1 MICNLYTLEDALTCT
16 YAAKT
21 TAVHVSETLL
31 KQNALLL
38 PDVYDYFLNELKT
51 ITKLNDV
58 RS

>member
-1 MICNLYTLEDALTCT
+1 MICNLYTLEDALT

-38 PDVYDYFLNELKT
+38 PDVYDYFLNEQ
-51 ITKLNDV
+51 
-58 RS
+58 